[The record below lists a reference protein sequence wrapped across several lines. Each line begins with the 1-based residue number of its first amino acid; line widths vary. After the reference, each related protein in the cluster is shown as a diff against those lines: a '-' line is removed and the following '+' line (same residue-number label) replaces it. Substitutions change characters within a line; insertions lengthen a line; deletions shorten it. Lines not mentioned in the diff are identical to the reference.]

1 MLSKHS
7 QKRVIPRKFSELLAA
22 RVCEMVAQGKS
33 LKDICKLDGMPAR
46 ETIMRWVMFPD
57 EDTMPGFSQ
66 RFKEARQIGWM
77 LMGEDILDISDDAS
91 KDTLKKPMKDRFGNP
106 IYKVQPEKDEKGVI
120 IKAGVLAYA
129 EMDNPNNLVRAKLMV
144 ETRKWMLQRLLPAV
158 FGDKIAVTHGISE
171 DLAARL
177 DAARARLDLMQAQPL
192 IPIPTTQ
199 QIEGLIEAVAEV
211 IEDE

>member
-1 MLSKHS
+1 MSTKNK

-33 LKDICKLDGMPAR
+33 LKEICKLDGMPSR

-57 EDTMPGFSQ
+57 EESMPGFSQ

-77 LMGEDILDISDDAS
+77 LMGEDILDISDDSS
-91 KDTLKKPMKDRFGNP
+91 KDRIKKQVIDKYGN
-106 IYKVQPEKDEKGVI
+106 VRI
-120 IKAGVLAYA
+120 I
-129 EMDNPNNLVRAKLMV
+129 EFDNPNNLVRAKLQV

-177 DAARARLDLMQAQPL
+177 DAARARLDLMQAQPQ
-192 IPIPTTQ
+192 IPLPTTQ
-199 QIEGLIEAVAEV
+199 QIESTITTIEAMAEHL
-211 IEDE
+211 EDE